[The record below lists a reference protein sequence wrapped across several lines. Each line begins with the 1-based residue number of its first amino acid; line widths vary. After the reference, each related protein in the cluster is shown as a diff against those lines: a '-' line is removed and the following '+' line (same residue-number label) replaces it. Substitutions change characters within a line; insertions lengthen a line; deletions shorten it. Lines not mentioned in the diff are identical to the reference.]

1 MNEAVALADA
11 LLAELKQRPEI
22 YMVGI
27 AGIPGS
33 GKSTLARALA
43 GRVPGAV
50 VIAMDG
56 YHIPRSRL
64 DAEGLRRRGAAHTF
78 DADVFRA
85 DLTALRRTRS
95 GVFPTFDHAEKDP
108 RAGAIRVTPA
118 APLVIVEGLYVLLR
132 DWHAE
137 SLFDLRVFLD
147 CNPDEA
153 RVRLFVRHVKAG
165 VSATPEE
172 ARHRVETSDRLNAEA
187 ILADGCRERAQVI
200 LRSNDGALPRQGAWK
215 AKGGH
220 LAMPA
225 FS

>member
-1 MNEAVALADA
+1 MGFLQGMNEAVALADA

-64 DAEGLRRRGAAHTF
+64 DA
-78 DADVFRA
+78 DVFHA

-118 APLVIVEGLYVLLR
+118 APLVIVEGLYVLLC

-153 RVRLFVRHVKAG
+153 RVRLFGRHVKAG

-172 ARHRVETSDRLNAEA
+172 ARHRVETSNRLNGEA

-200 LRSNDGALPRQGAWK
+200 LRSNDGASP
-215 AKGGH
+215 H
-220 LAMPA
+220 P
-225 FS
+225 SS

>member
-1 MNEAVALADA
+1 MGFLQGMNEAVALADA

-64 DAEGLRRRGAAHTF
+64 DA
-78 DADVFRA
+78 DVFHA

-95 GVFPTFDHAEKDP
+95 GIFPTFDHAEKDP

-200 LRSNDGALPRQGAWK
+200 LRSNDGASP
-215 AKGGH
+215 H
-220 LAMPA
+220 P
-225 FS
+225 SS